1 MAVTDNFAD
10 YLNMKAQYVKSQ
22 QAQKRRLNGAPPDA
36 ASRAALVEALDI
48 HAWASLNIPPEP
60 RLLGELI
67 TPSSRSF
74 FVGRTGLGKTLLA
87 HAMAAGMA
95 SGQGFLHW
103 RADRPSRWQVIDGEM
118 PTALIKARA
127 LDLIR
132 RAGDIPPGNLT
143 IYALDR
149 AEEFAQCLP
158 GLGILEPINTDAGR
172 EFVLRL
178 AEAVGAEG
186 IILDNV
192 MSLISGDQKDEV
204 PWSDTLPL
212 VHELSRRNIAQVWLD
227 HTGHNTD
234 RQYGSATKAW
244 RMDTVGLMTPLPE
257 EVPGEIGFTLSFDH
271 PGKARRRTPDNW
283 QDFQA
288 CTVRLRDDAWTST
301 INDGVQAVTKLTP
314 KGQEWHRALLNA
326 LAQTPTP
333 GRTTRTAWYAE
344 GVRIGVA
351 DAIEEDETRESKD
364 RKRSVL
370 RKHLPELSKAGII
383 GVDGETITLLSAP

>member
-1 MAVTDNFAD
+1 
-10 YLNMKAQYVKSQ
+10 
-22 QAQKRRLNGAPPDA
+22 
-36 ASRAALVEALDI
+36 
-48 HAWASLNIPPEP
+48 
-60 RLLGELI
+60 
-67 TPSSRSF
+67 
-74 FVGRTGLGKTLLA
+74 
-87 HAMAAGMA
+87 MAAGMA
-95 SGQGFLHW
+95 SGKGFLHW
-103 RADRPSRWQVIDGEM
+103 RADRPSRWLVIDGEM

-127 LDLIR
+127 FDLIR
-132 RAGDIPPGNLT
+132 RTGDIPPGRLN

-149 AEEFAQCLP
+149 AEHFAQCLP

-301 INDGVQAVTKLTP
+301 ISDSVQAVTKLTP

-370 RKHLPELSKAGII
+370 RKHLPELFKAGII
-383 GVDGETITLLSAP
+383 GVDGEAITLLSAP